1 MLTVVA
7 FVLALGLLIAVHEYG
22 HYRVAVAC
30 GVKVERFGVCTL
42 PLGSAD
48 SDSRFERFLW
58 FISKPVLRWKPRR
71 QHPGQDTEF
80 SIGLFPF
87 GGYVSMLNEQVA
99 PVAEHERHRAFNTQ
113 PLRHRAAIVAAGP
126 LVNLLLAVVLYS
138 IVNWMGVQEP
148 RAVLGQ
154 PVAASLAA
162 QAGLR
167 GGEEVVRAGFD
178 GALTDVVSFED
189 LRWRLTRGVIDGRDV
204 TLELAGQGGQ
214 PTRTVVLPL
223 SRMGAAEADPQMFR
237 RIGLLAPWTRP
248 ELGEVIADGAGA
260 RAGLREGDVVRA
272 VGDVPAVDGQHLRE
286 LIRASVNGAEPRTQ
300 HWRIERN
307 GQEIGLDV
315 TPEARQEGEAWV
327 GRISAYVGSAPAMVT
342 VRRGL
347 VDGFWQG
354 VVRTWEVSALTV
366 RMLGKMLMGEA
377 SLKNLSGP
385 LTIADYAGKSA
396 SLGLTQYLIFLA
408 LISVSLGVLNLMP
421 LPVLDGGHLMYYL
434 WEGLTGKGVS
444 DAWMDRLQRGGF
456 AVLLVMM
463 SIALFNDVTRLFG

>member
-1 MLTVVA
+1 MLTVLA

-42 PLGSAD
+42 PLGSRDA
-48 SDSRFERFLW
+48 SSRFERFLW
-58 FISKPVLRWKPRR
+58 WISKPVLRWKPRR

-80 SIGLFPF
+80 CVGLFPF
-87 GGYVSMLNEQVA
+87 GGYVSMLDERIA
-99 PVAEHERHRAFNTQ
+99 PVAPEERHRAFNAR
-113 PLRHRAAIVAAGP
+113 PLRQRAAIVAAGP

-138 IVNWMGVQEP
+138 IVNWVGVQEP

-154 PVAASLAA
+154 PVAGSLAVE
-162 QAGLR
+162 AGLK
-167 GGEEVVRAGFD
+167 GGETVTRAGF
-178 GALTDVVSFED
+178 GGELSDVSSFED
-189 LRWRLTRGVIDGRDV
+189 LRWRLTRGVIDGRDI
-204 TLELAGQGGQ
+204 TLEVAGQGGQ
-214 PTRTVVLPL
+214 AARTVVLAL
-223 SRMGAAEADPQMFR
+223 SRMGASEADPQMFR

-248 ELGEVIADGAGA
+248 DIGEVMAGGAGE
-260 RAGLREGDVVRA
+260 RAGLREGDRVLA
-272 VGDVPAVDGQHLRE
+272 VGDAPAVDGQHLRE
-286 LIRASVNGAEPRTQ
+286 LIRGSVNGTEPRTQ
-300 HWRIERN
+300 RWRLLRD
-307 GQEIGLDV
+307 GQEMSLEV
-315 TPEARQEGEAWV
+315 TPEVRQEGEAWV
-327 GRISAYVGSAPAMVT
+327 GRISAYVGSTPEMVT
-342 VRRGL
+342 VRRGAL
-347 VDGFWQG
+347 DGLWRG

-366 RMLGKMLMGEA
+366 RMLGKMLIGEA
-377 SLKNLSGP
+377 SLKNISGP

-396 SLGLTQYLIFLA
+396 SLGLTQYLVFLA